1 MNALTVFTWSLA
13 GAQERGAVI
22 SYSMWPEPETLFGIP
37 MTIET
42 LEYILPCQASDKQR
56 DEILSLKEGTSSQ
69 HPPNGKQVDMINM
82 FYKYCSSC
90 ENHTDA

>member
-22 SYSMWPEPETLFGIP
+22 SYSMWPELETLFEIP

-42 LEYILPCQASDKQR
+42 LEYILPCQA
-56 DEILSLKEGTSSQ
+56 
-69 HPPNGKQVDMINM
+69 
-82 FYKYCSSC
+82 
-90 ENHTDA
+90 